1 MTRKQL
7 NTIVLF
13 PEEKHLT
20 RVTSLGVSNIE
31 IVANGMGRDKTLWE
45 KVLKKYEK

>member
-7 NTIVLF
+7 NTTVL

-20 RVTSLGVSNIE
+20 RVTSWGVSNIE
-31 IVANGMGRDKTLWE
+31 IVVNGMGRDKTLWGKSSQE
-45 KVLKKYEK
+45 I